1 MGVYVT
7 LGGNMSKK
15 SKKKK
20 SNPNVQRGSNKN
32 FKPVKAITPIEVEP
46 ENKVEQ
52 PEVETEVESVEAD
65 EIIPAEIKGN
75 VVLSADDDS
84 EGFEV
89 VETKQEPKNSK
100 EKTNKENVKVKNKK
114 PAKEKKFGRRTKE
127 TFSELK
133 KVSWPT
139 FKEVVKKTGVVIAVV
154 LFFTLVLFGVDRLL
168 SLLYGLFTA
177 GL

>member
-1 MGVYVT
+1 
-7 LGGNMSKK
+7 MSKK

-32 FKPVKAITPIEVEP
+32 FKPVKQITPIQAEP

-52 PEVETEVESVEAD
+52 DVEDEVTKVEAD
-65 EIIPAEIKGN
+65 EVITPIDPRET
-75 VVLSADDDS
+75 VVLTTGDDEDDV
-84 EGFEV
+84 V
-89 VETKQEPKNSK
+89 VEEPKRAEEKASK
-100 EKTNKENVKVKNKK
+100 DNIKQKSKK
-114 PAKEKKFGRRTKE
+114 PAKEKKKFGRRTKE

-139 FKEVVKKTGVVIAVV
+139 FKEVVKKTGVVLAVV
-154 LFFTLVLFGVDRLL
+154 IFFALVLFGVDRLL

>member
-1 MGVYVT
+1 
-7 LGGNMSKK
+7 MSKSK

-20 SNPNVQRGSNKN
+20 INPNVQRGSNKN
-32 FKPVKAITPIEVEP
+32 FKPVKQITPVEVEP

-52 PEVETEVESVEAD
+52 DVEEQVATSVEAD
-65 EIIPAEIKGN
+65 EVIVDSHDTTYSAKDVDVVDDEPVAKAE
-75 VVLSADDDS
+75 
-84 EGFEV
+84 
-89 VETKQEPKNSK
+89 
-100 EKTNKENVKVKNKK
+100 EKSNKENVKAKNKK
-114 PAKEKKFGRRTKE
+114 PVKEKKKFGRRTKE

-154 LFFTLVLFGVDRLL
+154 LFFALILFGVDRLF
-168 SLLYGLFTA
+168 SWLYGLFTA

>member
-1 MGVYVT
+1 
-7 LGGNMSKK
+7 MSKK

-32 FKPVKAITPIEVEP
+32 FKPVKQITPIQAEP

-52 PEVETEVESVEAD
+52 DVEDEVTKVEAD
-65 EIIPAEIKGN
+65 EVITPIDPQET
-75 VVLSADDDS
+75 VVLTTGDDEDDV
-84 EGFEV
+84 V
-89 VETKQEPKNSK
+89 VEEPKRAEEKASK
-100 EKTNKENVKVKNKK
+100 ENIKQKSKK
-114 PAKEKKFGRRTKE
+114 PAKEKKKFGRRTKE

-154 LFFTLVLFGVDRLL
+154 LFFALILFGVDRLF
-168 SLLYGLFTA
+168 SWLYGLFTA

>member
-1 MGVYVT
+1 
-7 LGGNMSKK
+7 MSKK

-32 FKPVKAITPIEVEP
+32 FKPVKQITPIQAEP

-52 PEVETEVESVEAD
+52 DVEDEVTKVEAD
-65 EIIPAEIKGN
+65 EVITPIDPQET
-75 VVLSADDDS
+75 VVLTTGDDEDDV
-84 EGFEV
+84 V
-89 VETKQEPKNSK
+89 VEEPKRAEEKSSK
-100 EKTNKENVKVKNKK
+100 ENIKQKGKK
-114 PAKEKKFGRRTKE
+114 PAKEKKKFGRRTKE

-139 FKEVVKKTGVVIAVV
+139 FKEVVKKTGVVLAVV
-154 LFFTLVLFGVDRLL
+154 IFFALVLFGVDRLL

>member
-1 MGVYVT
+1 
-7 LGGNMSKK
+7 MSKSK

-20 SNPNVQRGSNKN
+20 SNPNIQRGSNKN

-52 PEVETEVESVEAD
+52 PEVEEEAKSVDAD
-65 EIIPAEIKGN
+65 EVIAPVDAQGN
-75 VVLSADDDS
+75 VVLTANDDEDI
-84 EGFEV
+84 EV
-89 VETKQEPKNSK
+89 VETREEPKNSK
-100 EKTNKENVKVKNKK
+100 DKTSKENVKAKKK
-114 PAKEKKFGRRTKE
+114 PAKERKFGRRTKE